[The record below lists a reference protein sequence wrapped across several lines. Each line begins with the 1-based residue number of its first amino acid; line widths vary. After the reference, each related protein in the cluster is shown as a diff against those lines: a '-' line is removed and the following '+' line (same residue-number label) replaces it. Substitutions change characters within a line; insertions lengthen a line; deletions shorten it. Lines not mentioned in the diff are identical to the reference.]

1 MLRIGLT
8 GNIASGK
15 STVSR
20 RLAEHG
26 AHIIDA
32 DVLAREAVAPG
43 TDGLKAI
50 VVRFGAEMLRED
62 GTLDRA
68 ALRLRVF
75 RDPDEL
81 AALNAIVHPEVGRLR
96 AERAREPDAAGGR
109 VLIDEIPLLFEA
121 GLASQFDA
129 IVFVDAPVAERLRR
143 IVEHR
148 GLPTADAQAMIA
160 AQGDV
165 APKREQATWI
175 IENDGSLDLLIAR
188 TDAVWQHILAR
199 VGP

>member
-26 AHIIDA
+26 ARVIDA
-32 DVLAREAVAPG
+32 DVLARDAVAPG
-43 TDGLKAI
+43 TAGLQAI
-50 VVRFGAEMLRED
+50 VAHFGAEMLRED

-68 ALRLRVF
+68 ALRARVF
-75 RDPDEL
+75 GDPHEL

-96 AERAREPDAAGGR
+96 AQQAEVAEQTGVR
-109 VLIDEIPLLFEA
+109 VLVDEIPLLFEA
-121 GLASQFDA
+121 GLADQFDA
-129 IVFVDAPVAERLRR
+129 IVFVDAPVEERLRR

-148 GLPTADAQAMIA
+148 GLPSGEARAMIA
-160 AQGDV
+160 SQGDV
-165 APKREQATWI
+165 QPKRDRATWI
-175 IENDGSLDLLIAR
+175 VENNGTLDELIAQ
-188 TDAVWQHILAR
+188 TDQVWQHILAR